1 MEGLQSF
8 GRGNLSHIG
17 GFMTT
22 GRYGDLIKKAREPEN
37 QNANLPEN
45 QNANL
50 LETQNTGLPESQN
63 TGLPESQ
70 NTGLPENQNEP
81 EVNLCVKVPKSL
93 RQHWAA
99 EAKRQGTTMTAVI
112 MAALSDR
119 FGKPD

>member
-1 MEGLQSF
+1 
-8 GRGNLSHIG
+8 
-17 GFMTT
+17 MTT
-22 GRYGDLIKKAREPEN
+22 GRYGDLIKKAREP
-37 QNANLPEN
+37 
-45 QNANL
+45 
-50 LETQNTGLPESQN
+50 NTGLPESQN
-63 TGLPESQ
+63 TS
-70 NTGLPENQNEP
+70 LPENQNEP

>member
-1 MEGLQSF
+1 
-8 GRGNLSHIG
+8 
-17 GFMTT
+17 MTT

-37 QNANLPEN
+37 QNANLPE
-45 QNANL
+45 
-50 LETQNTGLPESQN
+50 TQNTS
-63 TGLPESQ
+63 LPESQ

>member
-1 MEGLQSF
+1 
-8 GRGNLSHIG
+8 
-17 GFMTT
+17 MTA

-37 QNANLPEN
+37 QNTSLKEQNTNFPESRNTGLPEN
-45 QNANL
+45 QNTN
-50 LETQNTGLPESQN
+50 
-63 TGLPESQ
+63 
-70 NTGLPENQNEP
+70 LPENQNEP

>member
-1 MEGLQSF
+1 
-8 GRGNLSHIG
+8 
-17 GFMTT
+17 MTA

-37 QNANLPEN
+37 QNTSLKEQNTNFPESR
-45 QNANL
+45 
-50 LETQNTGLPESQN
+50 NTGLPKNQN
-63 TGLPESQ
+63 T
-70 NTGLPENQNEP
+70 NLPENQNEP

>member
-8 GRGNLSHIG
+8 GRGNFSHIR
-17 GFMTT
+17 GFMTA

-37 QNANLPEN
+37 QNTSLKEQNTNFPESRNTGLPEN
-45 QNANL
+45 QNTNF
-50 LETQNTGLPESQN
+50 
-63 TGLPESQ
+63 
-70 NTGLPENQNEP
+70 PENQNEP

>member
-1 MEGLQSF
+1 
-8 GRGNLSHIG
+8 
-17 GFMTT
+17 MTT

-37 QNANLPEN
+37 QNANL
-45 QNANL
+45 
-50 LETQNTGLPESQN
+50 LETQN

>member
-1 MEGLQSF
+1 
-8 GRGNLSHIG
+8 
-17 GFMTT
+17 MTA

-37 QNANLPEN
+37 QNTGLEESQNTNLPESRNTGLPEN
-45 QNANL
+45 QNTN
-50 LETQNTGLPESQN
+50 
-63 TGLPESQ
+63 
-70 NTGLPENQNEP
+70 LPENQNEP

>member
-1 MEGLQSF
+1 
-8 GRGNLSHIG
+8 
-17 GFMTT
+17 MTA

-37 QNANLPEN
+37 QNTGFLESQNTNLPEN
-45 QNANL
+45 R
-50 LETQNTGLPESQN
+50 
-63 TGLPESQ
+63 
-70 NTGLPENQNEP
+70 NEP